1 MLHKYS
7 TKSQRTTTKKKQQ
20 LYGESHFLRGILVVT
35 GGVIFNY
42 PAAEMQGGVTVTPPD
57 NKMAAD
63 VTITLFY

>member
-1 MLHKYS
+1 M
-7 TKSQRTTTKKKQQ
+7 
-20 LYGESHFLRGILVVT
+20 VT